1 MATRLRAMNSATT
14 QRHPFLTPLAAS
26 LAFLLF
32 AGCGQLQNTSTQQ
45 PSAAT
50 APVGIAKGKAL
61 EELKAGNARFV
72 NSSATAHTWQLER
85 VAKTGEF
92 GQTPSVGVLSCADSR
107 VPVEMVFDQGVGD
120 LFVVRVAGN
129 SESVTA
135 AGTFEYG
142 VAALGVHTILV
153 LGHTK
158 CGAIDAAVAGK
169 PLPGNMGSFTE
180 VIAPALQGNK
190 FDNLTAAA
198 EANVRWQSAQLL
210 QRSALLREAK
220 AKGEIELMHGIYDVD
235 TGVVRF
241 LD

>member
-1 MATRLRAMNSATT
+1 M
-14 QRHPFLTPLAAS
+14 HPHIAIRRSVAFASLAAS
-26 LAFLLF
+26 LVAPLLASCTTTP
-32 AGCGQLQNTSTQQ
+32 AGSSDGA
-45 PSAAT
+45 SAQMS
-50 APVGIAKGKAL
+50 APAGIAKGQAL
-61 EELKAGNARFV
+61 AQLKAGNARFV
-72 NSSATAHTWQLER
+72 ENRSTAHNWQTER

-129 SESVTA
+129 SEGPAA

-158 CGAIDAAVAGK
+158 CGAVDAAVAGK
-169 PLPGNMGSFTE
+169 ELPGSMGAFTKT
-180 VIAPALQGNK
+180 IAPALKGK
-190 FDNLTAAA
+190 GFTASDLTAAA
-198 EANVRWQSAQLL
+198 EANVRHQSKQLL
-210 QRSALLREAK
+210 ARSEILRNAHKEGK
-220 AKGEIELMHGIYDVD
+220 IEMLCAIYEVE

>member
-1 MATRLRAMNSATT
+1 MTKLRNTASALASIASLVLVAGCASNASTRNSGATSA
-14 QRHPFLTPLAAS
+14 AAS
-26 LAFLLF
+26 
-32 AGCGQLQNTSTQQ
+32 SS
-45 PSAAT
+45 SAA
-50 APVGIAKGKAL
+50 APAGIAKGKTL

-72 NSSATAHTWQLER
+72 SGTSSAHTWQSER
-85 VAKTGEF
+85 VAQTGEF

-107 VPVEMVFDQGVGD
+107 VPVEMVFDQGVGE

-129 SESVTA
+129 SESDTA

-158 CGAIDAAVAGK
+158 CGAVDAAVAGK
-169 PLPGNMGSFTE
+169 PLPGNMGSFTK
-180 VIAPALQGNK
+180 VIAPAIEGKK
-190 FDNLTAAA
+190 FTDLTAAA

-210 QRSALLREAK
+210 KRSEILRTAVE
-220 AKGEIELMHGIYDVD
+220 KGELTMLRGIYEVE

-241 LD
+241 ID

>member
-1 MATRLRAMNSATT
+1 MMHTKSAVAPSLAPSLVVALVVSISTAVGCATT
-14 QRHPFLTPLAAS
+14 PAA
-26 LAFLLF
+26 
-32 AGCGQLQNTSTQQ
+32 TSN
-45 PSAAT
+45 AT
-50 APVGIAKGKAL
+50 APSKQTAPAGIAKGESLAAL
-61 EELKAGNARFV
+61 TAGNKRFV
-72 NSSATAHTWQLER
+72 DGTSNAHTWQSER
-85 VAKTGEF
+85 VVKTGEF

-107 VPVEMVFDQGVGD
+107 VPVEMVFDQGVGE

-129 SESVTA
+129 SESNTA

-158 CGAIDAAVAGK
+158 CGAVDAAVAGK

-180 VIAPALQGNK
+180 VITPALKGKK

-198 EANVRWQSAQLL
+198 EANVRWQSEQLL
-210 QRSALLREAK
+210 KRSEILRQAYE
-220 AKGEIELMHGIYDVD
+220 KGNLTMLRGIYDVE

-241 LD
+241 ID

>member
-1 MATRLRAMNSATT
+1 MNLQTQLSLPHLALTFVAPLFVAVGCATT
-14 QRHPFLTPLAAS
+14 SSSDTTTRATTPAAP
-26 LAFLLF
+26 
-32 AGCGQLQNTSTQQ
+32 N
-45 PSAAT
+45 
-50 APVGIAKGKAL
+50 GIAKGAAL
-61 EELKAGNARFV
+61 AELKAGNARFV
-72 NSSATAHTWQLER
+72 NSTATAHTWQTER

-107 VPVEMVFDQGVGD
+107 VPVEMVFDQGVGE

-129 SESVTA
+129 SESDTA

-158 CGAIDAAVAGK
+158 CGAVDAAVAGK
-169 PLPGNMGSFTE
+169 PLPGNMGSFTK
-180 VIAPALQGNK
+180 VIAPALEGKK

-198 EANVRWQSAQLL
+198 EANVRWQADQLL
-210 QRSALLREAK
+210 KRSEILRAAHE
-220 AKGEIELMHGIYDVD
+220 KGDLTMLRGIYEVE

-241 LD
+241 ID

>member
-1 MATRLRAMNSATT
+1 MNHRMNHHKCTVA
-14 QRHPFLTPLAAS
+14 PS
-26 LAFLLF
+26 LAFALVVSIST
-32 AGCGQLQNTSTQQ
+32 AVGCATTPAATSN
-45 PSAAT
+45 AT
-50 APVGIAKGKAL
+50 APSKQTAPAGIAKGESLAQL
-61 EELKAGNARFV
+61 TAGNKRFV
-72 NSSATAHTWQLER
+72 DGTSNAHTWQSER
-85 VAKTGEF
+85 VVKTGEF

-107 VPVEMVFDQGVGD
+107 VPVEMVFDQGVGE

-129 SESVTA
+129 SESNTA

-158 CGAIDAAVAGK
+158 CGAVDAAVAGK

-180 VIAPALQGNK
+180 VITPALKGKK

-198 EANVRWQSAQLL
+198 EANVRWQSEQLL
-210 QRSALLREAK
+210 KRSEILRQAYE
-220 AKGEIELMHGIYDVD
+220 KGNLTMLRGIYDVE

-241 LD
+241 ID

>member
-1 MATRLRAMNSATT
+1 MHPTTLRTSVSVL
-14 QRHPFLTPLAAS
+14 LTVAISNLPLV
-26 LAFLLF
+26 
-32 AGCGQLQNTSTQQ
+32 GCASTQHAG
-45 PSAAT
+45 PAPASAPT
-50 APVGIAKGKAL
+50 GIAKGTAL
-61 EELKAGNARFV
+61 EELKSGNARFV
-72 NSSATAHTWQLER
+72 QGTSTAHTWQSER
-85 VAKTGEF
+85 VAKTGTF

-107 VPVEMVFDQGVGD
+107 VPVEMVFDQGVGE

-129 SESVTA
+129 SESNTA

-158 CGAIDAAVAGK
+158 CGAVDAAVAGK

-180 VIAPALQGNK
+180 VITPALKGKK

-198 EANVRWQSAQLL
+198 EANVRWQSEQLL
-210 QRSALLREAK
+210 KRSEILRAAHE
-220 AKGEIELMHGIYDVD
+220 KGDLTMLRGIYDVE

-241 LD
+241 ID